1 MKKRIRE
8 IKTVES
14 LFLTTG
20 KIGDTLLTKATDAN
34 ITSRAGYYKRKVR
47 TERVLVL
54 SKINDKNLV
63 HERMT
68 KITIVQ

>member
-1 MKKRIRE
+1 MKHRVRE

-20 KIGDTLLTKATDAN
+20 KFGDTLLTKATDAN
-34 ITSRAGYYKRKVR
+34 ITARAGYYNRKVR

-54 SKINDKNLV
+54 SKINDENLV

-68 KITIVQ
+68 KITILQ